1 MTGAIPHSMTK
12 VQKFMVSSLHNI
24 VDCQEYFENGYTT
37 DGIYTLQITEKVNI
51 EAWCQFEGDKGWT
64 VVLRRET
71 GLVNFDQDWREYKY
85 GFGDLNSEYWIGNLS
100 TKIIY
105 SCCILK
111 LHTC

>member
-1 MTGAIPHSMTK
+1 
-12 VQKFMVSSLHNI
+12 MVSSLHNI

-37 DGIYTLQITEKVNI
+37 DGIYTLQITETVSI
-51 EAWCQFEGDKGWT
+51 EAWCQFEEDKGLT
-64 VVLRRET
+64 VILRRET

-85 GFGDLNSEYWIGNLS
+85 GFGDLNSEYWIGKLS

-111 LHTC
+111 LHMLKCMYLEKNFTFHN